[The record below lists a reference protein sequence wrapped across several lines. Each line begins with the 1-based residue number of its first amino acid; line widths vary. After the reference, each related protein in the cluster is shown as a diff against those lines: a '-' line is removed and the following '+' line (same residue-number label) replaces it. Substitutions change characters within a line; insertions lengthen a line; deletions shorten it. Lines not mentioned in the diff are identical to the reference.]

1 MQKLLKKIID
11 RKKRVLDK
19 YMQRSCKKHKLLHRF
34 DKKWIGQPQNLKMTK
49 EVTKQ
54 NLVKIFLS
62 VLLEQVS
69 ENTTKGISNQKST
82 SYIVLHAVLIGLGD
96 SLD

>member
-1 MQKLLKKIID
+1 
-11 RKKRVLDK
+11 
-19 YMQRSCKKHKLLHRF
+19 MQRSCKKHKLLDRY

-54 NLVKIFLS
+54 YLAKIFLS

-69 ENTTKGISNQKST
+69 ENTTKGILNQKST
-82 SYIVLHAVLIGLGD
+82 SYIGLHAVLIGLGD